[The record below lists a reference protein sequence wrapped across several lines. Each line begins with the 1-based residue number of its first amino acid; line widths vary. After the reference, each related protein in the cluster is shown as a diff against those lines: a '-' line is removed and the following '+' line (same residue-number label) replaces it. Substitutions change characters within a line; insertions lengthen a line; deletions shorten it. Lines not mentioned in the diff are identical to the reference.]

1 MKIKAIALN
10 TLKEAV
16 RNKIFYLLIFFG
28 VFFSLSSK
36 LVSLLTIGD
45 SLKILKDIGLAS
57 ITFFSVLIAIFTGIN
72 LVYKEIEKKT
82 VFFILSKPVDRK
94 DFIIGKFLG
103 LALTVFI
110 AITVM
115 ISIFSVFIFYF
126 SGNFD
131 PRLLLFFVYLFMEVL
146 IIISVSILFSS
157 FSTPIL
163 SSIFTIVI
171 YLIGHVIWT
180 FNEFKYKLT
189 DPFQKYFAYLI
200 YYIFPNLEK
209 FNVKNIIVVND
220 PISIKIVLSTLAYG
234 IFYVTAILLISIHV
248 FKRREF

>member
-28 VFFSLSSK
+28 IIFSLSSK
-36 LVSLLTIGD
+36 LISLLTIGD

-94 DFIIGKFLG
+94 DFILGKFLG
-103 LALTVFI
+103 LALTIFI
-110 AITVM
+110 AITAM
-115 ISIFSVFIFYF
+115 ISVFAIFIFFY

-131 PRLLLFFVYLFMEVL
+131 PGLLLFFVYLFMEVL
-146 IIISVSILFSS
+146 IIISISILFSS

-163 SSIFTIVI
+163 SSVFTIVI

-180 FNEFKYKLT
+180 FNEFKHKLV
-189 DPFQKYFAYLI
+189 DPFQKYFAHFI
-200 YYIFPNLEK
+200 YYLFPNLEK
-209 FNVKNIIVVND
+209 FNVKSVIVMND
-220 PISIKIVLSTLAYG
+220 TISTKVVISTLTYG
-234 IFYVTAILLISIHV
+234 IFYVTAILLLSIHI
-248 FKRREF
+248 FKKREF